1 MLMARPLHWE
11 TYYRELGQMIRARV
25 PGTDIKLI
33 VNEWNTV
40 LPMPRQHSMESAL
53 YAARLMN
60 VFERSGDVVAMSAV
74 SDLVNGWPGGIIQA
88 GRHGVHVTPTYR
100 VGQLYNEHLGA
111 ERLEAVVE
119 SPTFDVPDGPSRVP
133 WVDVTASRSSD
144 GRRYYIKAV
153 NTNADAPARVRVT
166 IDGWPAPARA
176 TQHTLSAPT
185 LHTANTFATPDA
197 VAVTST
203 EIAAGPQFTVDLPR
217 GSVAVVVL
225 AGAPR

>member
-1 MLMARPLHWE
+1 M
-11 TYYRELGQMIRARV
+11 
-25 PGTDIKLI
+25 
-33 VNEWNTV
+33 
-40 LPMPRQHSMESAL
+40 
-53 YAARLMN
+53 
-60 VFERSGDVVAMSAV
+60 
-74 SDLVNGWPGGIIQA
+74 
-88 GRHGVHVTPTYR
+88 
-100 VGQLYNEHLGA
+100 
-111 ERLEAVVE
+111 
-119 SPTFDVPDGPSRVP
+119 P

-153 NTNADAPARVRVT
+153 NTNADAPARVRIT

-203 EIAAGPQFTVDLPR
+203 TIAAGPQFTVDLPR